1 MPEKIRYYSIIH
13 AYFIADNNISISVVM
28 NIDINEETNTF
39 FPSKSD
45 VIDNVS
51 SDTPTF
57 FEAQCLHFPLVA
69 VSRFK
74 ILENINQT
82 ISK

>member
-1 MPEKIRYYSIIH
+1 MPEIIRYWSTHYMP
-13 AYFIADNNISISVVM
+13 ISLPVKK
-28 NIDINEETNTF
+28 IDINEETNTF

-57 FEAQCLHFPLVA
+57 FEAQCLHFPLVP

-74 ILENINQT
+74 I
-82 ISK
+82 

>member
-1 MPEKIRYYSIIH
+1 M
-13 AYFIADNNISISVVM
+13 
-28 NIDINEETNTF
+28 NTF

-57 FEAQCLHFPLVA
+57 FEAQCLHFPLVP

-74 ILENINQT
+74 ILQNINET

>member
-13 AYFIADNNISISVVM
+13 AYFIADTVSISVVM